1 MARNDAPWPECTSAT
16 NKQTSTLAQTTPLKS
31 PQFNRGLFLLLA
43 PCAKMGGR
51 FSNPSATV
59 LMAFFASR
67 LRVLRFAPGTVFS
80 LTAGNDMMLAAGS
93 NMTDPVV
100 RFGFTSRRLILS
112 GFQASVF
119 IDTTDR
125 ADGDPMSGERRVS
138 LNTVD
143 GALLGDGGLRTSASS
158 TSCAMV
164 RGRSVGY

>member
-1 MARNDAPWPECTSAT
+1 MYNTSAT
-16 NKQTSTLAQTTPLKS
+16 NNKLRLSPKPSPLKS

-59 LMAFFASR
+59 LIAFFFASR

-80 LTAGNDMMLAAGS
+80 LTAGNDMMLAVGS

-119 IDTTDR
+119 TDTTDR